1 MNKGKIG
8 EHAAIDYGAVSART
22 WAAIAYVVGR
32 ATSGSHRAEAPAAER
47 RRHIRLPQPVV
58 AVLFTVAAGLGTC
71 GAFEAGAAGCLFA
84 GVWLVTQSKSRAQ
97 LEVVRT
103 KPTQ

>member
-8 EHAAIDYGAVSART
+8 EHAAVGYGAVSART

-84 GVWLVTQSKSRAQ
+84 GIWLVTQSKSRAQ